1 MARQAR
7 LEMIGQEADQMRRM
21 QNESDNERRRL
32 MMQVQAEQLKMM
44 EDMRKA
50 HDRGNWSSHSLV
62 LPDYDRYANNSLLFM
77 SM

>member
-50 HDRGNWSSHSLV
+50 HDRGN
-62 LPDYDRYANNSLLFM
+62 
-77 SM
+77 